1 MEATAGWTLT
11 QRDQLGRIVY
21 TTSYTGSD
29 PPYPWGNNLT
39 SSGASSSIY
48 NGYSTLS
55 KDQANRSRQTI
66 VDAQGRL
73 KTVTEDPGVDRLGY
87 LTTYTYD
94 ALDNLKTVNQG
105 GLTRAFSY
113 SSLKRLT
120 SAQNP
125 ESGTITYGYDSA
137 GNLLNRTELRVS
149 LAISGYDALNRPLSK
164 NYTPNTTPAVSY
176 GKQIEKQIETKNK

>member
-1 MEATAGWTLT
+1 M
-11 QRDQLGRIVY
+11 
-21 TTSYTGSD
+21 
-29 PPYPWGNNLT
+29 
-39 SSGASSSIY
+39 
-48 NGYSTLS
+48 
-55 KDQANRSRQTI
+55 
-66 VDAQGRL
+66 
-73 KTVTEDPGVDRLGY
+73 DRLGY

-105 GLTRAFSY
+105 GLTRGFSY

-125 ESGTITYGYDSA
+125 ESGTITYGYDAA

-176 GKQIEKQIETKNK
+176 SYDTCANGKGRICGMASTAASTAYTYDELGRTTQATQTTGIAYPTKYAYNLADGVTSVEFPGSTVTLPRKVSYQYDPAGRVIAV